1 MQLICMHHP
10 ICKPILVQQLK
21 TNFMNYSFTLIK
33 SKTDCETLISIANQ
47 EKDDLAFRKL
57 SLERQRK
64 TATMTSVEVETEL
77 QSVTA
82 EIAALESVIG
92 GLPEGTTKDDTIF
105 KKKKLEYKV
114 LLLTERKNNYGVVS
128 LIEKEY
134 DIGCIEKQME
144 ETDAFIVAATEHM
157 NTL

>member
-1 MQLICMHHP
+1 MQIICIVHP

-47 EKDDLAFRKL
+47 EKEDLAFRKL

-82 EIAALESVIG
+82 EIAALESVIS
-92 GLPEGTTKDDTIF
+92 GLPDGTTKDDTIL

-144 ETDAFIVAATEHM
+144 ETDAFIVAANEHL